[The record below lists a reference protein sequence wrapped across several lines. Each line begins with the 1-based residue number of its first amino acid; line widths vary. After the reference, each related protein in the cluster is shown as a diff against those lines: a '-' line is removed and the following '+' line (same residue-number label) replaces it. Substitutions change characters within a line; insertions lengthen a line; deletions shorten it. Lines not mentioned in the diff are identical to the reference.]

1 MIGIVTESEANLKIM
16 AKCGDVLRCIEEES
30 LSQDGTIAT
39 TAADGK
45 VSCLDCDICNKSFDS
60 TISYDKHIKFSR
72 IHEQNVRDRED
83 VVDAVVKASYFASV
97 TYSAI
102 VLLQSTTEKKL
113 NSVKTALK
121 VKQNRRN
128 SRGIVPVVP
137 EVELSVAKKRWNVCI
152 KKVLLQ
158 NSVQNVTNLL
168 TRLLANKRL
177 PGNDPIMLYSGTKI
191 FWKVNTSLDIQ
202 IALHDDVKTNDIQPV
217 MAGIISTAGNKK
229 RKIIEIIPRNNNLL
243 RELDRTYLDY
253 QVLLDHLNPSIVVRV
268 QEQSYE
274 LLNRSKGDA
283 KIAAVNMA
291 KLFDELAHS
300 MIIDFIINHLIID
313 TTTFK
318 AVPGLSIL
326 LPIETSPKLDIA
338 VLPNAVAHRLI
349 IPAPVY
355 SPPAGAT
362 RFAPLN
368 LGHEFE
374 RTRNEL
380 KMEHNSIVRNT
391 SGLI

>member
-1 MIGIVTESEANLKIM
+1 M
-16 AKCGDVLRCIEEES
+16 AKCGDVMKCIEEES
-30 LSQDGTIAT
+30 LLESQKSESLEVSTTDGTVT
-39 TAADGK
+39 
-45 VSCLDCDICNKSFDS
+45 SLQYCDICNKKFESK
-60 TISYDKHIKFSR
+60 TLYDKHIKFSM
-72 IHEQNVRDRED
+72 IHEQNVRDREE

-97 TYSAI
+97 TYAAI
-102 VLLQSTTEKKL
+102 VLLQTTTGKKL
-113 NSVKTALK
+113 NSVKAAIA
-121 VKQNRRN
+121 VKDKRRN
-128 SRGIVPVVP
+128 SKGIVPVQNA
-137 EVELSVAKKRWNVCI
+137 VELSVAKKRWDVSI

-158 NSVQNVTNLL
+158 NSVQKVTTLL
-168 TRLLANKRL
+168 TKQLANKRI
-177 PGNDPIMLYSGTKI
+177 PGNDPVMLYNGTKI

-202 IALHDDVKTNDIQPV
+202 IALHDLIPNVPSEVAERVTGS
-217 MAGIISTAGNKK
+217 ATK
-229 RKIIEIIPRNNNLL
+229 RKVIEIIPRNNNLL

-253 QVLLDHLNPSIVVRV
+253 QVLLDHLNPSILVRV

-283 KIAAVNMA
+283 KTAAVNMA

-300 MIIDFIINHLIID
+300 MIVDFIINHLIID
-313 TTTFK
+313 TATFK
-318 AVPGLSIL
+318 AVPGLIIL
-326 LPIETSPKLDIA
+326 LPVESSPKLDVA
-338 VLPNAVAHRLI
+338 VMPNALAHRLI

-380 KMEHNSIVRNT
+380 KMEHSSIVRNT
-391 SGLI
+391 SGLFSLTGATPYFPH

>member
-1 MIGIVTESEANLKIM
+1 M
-16 AKCGDVLRCIEEES
+16 AKCGDILKCIEEES
-30 LSQDGTIAT
+30 LCQDQKILYT
-39 TAADGK
+39 TATDYK
-45 VSCLDCDICNKSFDS
+45 EPCFYCDICNKSFDS
-60 TISYDKHIKFSR
+60 LVLYDKHTKFSKM
-72 IHEQNVRDRED
+72 HEQNIRDRED

-102 VLLQSTTEKKL
+102 VLLQSTTVKKL
-113 NSVKTALK
+113 NSVKAALDI
-121 VKQNRRN
+121 KQNRRN
-128 SRGIVPVVP
+128 SKRIIPVQP
-137 EVELSVAKKRWNVCI
+137 EIELSVAKKRWNVCI

-158 NSVQNVTNLL
+158 NSVHKVTNLL
-168 TRLLANKRL
+168 TKLLANKRL
-177 PGNDPIMLYSGTKI
+177 PGNDPILLYNGTKI
-191 FWKVNTSLDIQ
+191 FWKANISLDIQ
-202 IALHDDVKTNDIQPV
+202 IALHDDIKSNNSEPV
-217 MAGIISTAGNKK
+217 IPGSISSNKK
-229 RKIIEIIPRNNNLL
+229 RKVIEIIPRNNNLL

-268 QEQSYE
+268 QEQSFE

-283 KIAAVNMA
+283 KMAAVNMA

-326 LPIETSPKLDIA
+326 LPVENSPKLDVA
-338 VLPNAVAHRLI
+338 VLPNVVAHRLI

-368 LGHEFE
+368 LGYEFE